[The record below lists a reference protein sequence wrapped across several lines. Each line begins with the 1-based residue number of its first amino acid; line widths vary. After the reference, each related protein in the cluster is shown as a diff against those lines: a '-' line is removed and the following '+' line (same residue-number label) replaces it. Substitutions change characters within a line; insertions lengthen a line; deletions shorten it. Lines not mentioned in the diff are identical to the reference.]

1 MITAAVAG
9 FAVAITPVVLTPGV
23 SFTLATRRALAG
35 ERHGALLVAA
45 GTSTGIVTHAVL
57 ATAGLSAVVT
67 RSAQAFTVVKLLGAA
82 YLVCLGAGYLWRARP
97 GGPGRRAEID
107 ARQSRRRHDLRAG
120 RGAYTQALLGNV
132 LNPKAA
138 VVYLTLAPQ
147 FVADTAAMVPTMLT
161 LAGVHSAMTTVW
173 LLLWSQLVGR
183 GGRWLATTRARLAID
198 RVSGSVLITLG
209 VRAALRS
216 P

>member
-1 MITAAVAG
+1 MITAAVVG
-9 FAVAITPVVLTPGV
+9 FALAITPVVLTPGV
-23 SFTLATRRALAG
+23 SFTLATRRTLAG
-35 ERHGALLVAA
+35 ERNGALLVAA
-45 GTSTGIVTHAVL
+45 GTSTGIVIHAVL

-82 YLVCLGAGYLWRARP
+82 YLLWLGAAYLWRARP
-97 GGPGRRAEID
+97 GGPGRRAGTGTH
-107 ARQSRRRHDLRAG
+107 RNGRRHLQRAG

-147 FVADTAAMVPTMLT
+147 FVADAAAMAPTMLT
-161 LAGVHSAMTTVW
+161 LAGVHAALNTAW
-173 LLLWSQLVGR
+173 LLSWSQVVGR
-183 GGRWLATTRARLAID
+183 GGRWLATTRARLALD
-198 RVSGSVLITLG
+198 RVSGSVLIALG

>member
-1 MITAAVAG
+1 VITAAAVG
-9 FAVAITPVVLTPGV
+9 FAVALVPLVLTPGV
-23 SFTLATRRALAG
+23 SFTLATRRTLAG

-45 GTSTGIVTHAVL
+45 GTATGILIHAVL

-67 RSAQAFTVVKLLGAA
+67 RSAQAFTVVKLIGAA
-82 YLVCLGAGYLWRARP
+82 YLVWLGARYLWRTRP
-97 GGPGRRAEID
+97 GGSEPRAESGT
-107 ARQSRRRHDLRAG
+107 RGVGSRHRSRAG

-161 LAGVHSAMTTVW
+161 LAGVHAAMNTAW
-173 LLLWSQLVGR
+173 LLVWSHVVGR

-198 RVSGSVLITLG
+198 RVSGSVLVTLG